1 MQFALGFCLCACV
14 YVCVF
19 FFFLNKTLDMAPK
32 VGRKFKTKANR
43 NLASSSSASPLVD
56 RVSFLS
62 AKNKEVYDTLTKYG
76 SIWGKREI
84 VLDELD
90 PSIQVVII

>member
-1 MQFALGFCLCACV
+1 
-14 YVCVF
+14 
-19 FFFLNKTLDMAPK
+19 MAPK

-43 NLASSSSASPLVD
+43 NLASSSSSASPLVD